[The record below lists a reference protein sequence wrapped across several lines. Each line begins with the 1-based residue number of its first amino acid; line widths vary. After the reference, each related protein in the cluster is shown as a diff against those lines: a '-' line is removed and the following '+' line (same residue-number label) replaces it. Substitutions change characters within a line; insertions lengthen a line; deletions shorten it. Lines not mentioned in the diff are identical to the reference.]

1 MPRRLGPG
9 PVGRVRAERTN
20 DMTDAS
26 GNGGKIEHKP
36 CAAVILAA
44 GKSTRMV
51 TDLPK
56 VLHEVCGRPMLAYVV
71 DACRGAGI
79 DRIVVVV
86 GYRKDDVIAAF
97 AGEPGLQFVEQTEQ
111 KGTGHAV
118 QICRE
123 ALADFEGNVIV
134 IAGDM
139 PLVRTET
146 LTLLRETHDREHSAV
161 TLATAI
167 LEDPTGY
174 GRIVRDAY
182 GNLQGI
188 IEHADC
194 TPEQLRIKEV
204 NPSYYCFD
212 KKLLFEAL
220 DSIQPNNVKGEYYLT
235 SVLHILIHRGYR
247 AVAVT
252 AVAAEDAMGVN
263 SRQQLA
269 EVGKI
274 MQARIQDRFMTSGV
288 TIVDPPNTWI
298 DARARIGR
306 DTVIHPF
313 TYIHGRVQIGARCS
327 IGPFAYIRDGTH
339 LADDVVVGVFAE
351 LKNAA
356 LGEGSRVRHLTYI
369 GDATIGERVNVGA
382 GTIVANFD
390 GSHVHPTVVDRDVF
404 IGSGSILVAP
414 LKLPAGAHVAPG
426 SVITNDSSGNRDG
439 HHR

>member
-1 MPRRLGPG
+1 MSAISR
-9 PVGRVRAERTN
+9 
-20 DMTDAS
+20 
-26 GNGGKIEHKP
+26 NGGEIERKP

-71 DACRGAGI
+71 DACHEAGI
-79 DRIVVVV
+79 DRVVVVV
-86 GYRKDDVIAAF
+86 GYRKNDVIAAF
-97 AGEPGLQFVEQTEQ
+97 SDEKGLQFVEQSEQ

-118 QICRE
+118 QICRD
-123 ALADFEGNVIV
+123 ALADFEGNVVV

-139 PLVRTET
+139 PLLRTET
-146 LTLLRETHDREHSAV
+146 LSLLTETHDREHSAV

-167 LEDPTGY
+167 LDDPGGY

-188 IEHADC
+188 VEHADC
-194 TPEQLRIKEV
+194 TPDQLRITEI

-212 KKLLFEAL
+212 KRLLFEAL
-220 DSIQPNNVKGEYYLT
+220 DNVQPNNVKGEYYLT
-235 SVLHILIHRGYR
+235 DALHILIHRGYR

-252 AVAAEDAMGVN
+252 AVAAQDAMGVN
-263 SRQQLA
+263 SRQHLA

-274 MQARIQDRFMTSGV
+274 MQARIQDRFMSSGV

-313 TYIHGRVQIGARCS
+313 TYIHGRVQVGARCS
-327 IGPFAYIRDGTH
+327 IGPFAYIREGTR
-339 LADDVVVGVFAE
+339 LSDDVVVGVFAE
-351 LKNAA
+351 LKNTS

-390 GSHVHPTVVDRDVF
+390 GKQIQPTVVEKDAF

-414 LKLPAGAHVAPG
+414 LNVSAGAHVTPG
-426 SVITNDSSGNRDG
+426 SVISNDASGNRHDN
-439 HHR
+439 HR

>member
-1 MPRRLGPG
+1 
-9 PVGRVRAERTN
+9 
-20 DMTDAS
+20 
-26 GNGGKIEHKP
+26 
-36 CAAVILAA
+36 
-44 GKSTRMV
+44 MV

-56 VLHEVCGRPMLAYVV
+56 VLHEVCGRPMMAYVL
-71 DACRGAGI
+71 DACREAGI

-86 GYRKDDVIAAF
+86 GYRREDVIAAF
-97 AGEPGLQFVEQTEQ
+97 QDEPGLQYVEQAEQ

-118 QICRE
+118 QICRD
-123 ALADFEGNVIV
+123 ALSEFDGNVV
-134 IAGDM
+134 ILAGDM
-139 PLVRTET
+139 PLLRAET
-146 LTLLRETHDREHSAV
+146 LKLLIETHDREHSAV

-188 IEHADC
+188 VEHTDC
-194 TPEQLRIKEV
+194 TPEQLRIKEI

-212 KKLLFEAL
+212 KKLLFSAL
-220 DSIQPNNVKGEYYLT
+220 ENIKPNNVKGEYYLT
-235 SVLHILIHRGYR
+235 DALHILIRQGYR
-247 AVAVT
+247 AVAIT
-252 AVAAEDAMGVN
+252 AVAPQDAMGVN

-274 MQARIQDRFMTSGV
+274 MQARIQDALMRGGA

-298 DARARIGR
+298 DARAKIGR
-306 DTVIHPF
+306 DTVVHPF

-327 IGPFAYIRDGTH
+327 IGPFAYIRDGTCIG
-339 LADDVVVGVFAE
+339 DDVVVGVFTE
-351 LKNAA
+351 LKNASLA
-356 LGEGSRVRHLTYI
+356 QGTRARHLTYI

-390 GSHVHPTVVDRDVF
+390 GQNIHPTVVENDVF

-414 LKLPAGAHVAPG
+414 LNLAAGAHVTPG
-426 SVITNDSSGNRDG
+426 SVVTNGSRVSKGNDFAGNRHEDP
-439 HHR
+439 R

>member
-1 MPRRLGPG
+1 MTASNSTGGEVQRR
-9 PVGRVRAERTN
+9 
-20 DMTDAS
+20 
-26 GNGGKIEHKP
+26 P

-56 VLHEVCGRPMLAYVV
+56 VLHEVCGRPMMAYVV
-71 DACRGAGI
+71 DACREIGI
-79 DRIVVVV
+79 DRLVAVV

-97 AGEPGLQFVEQTEQ
+97 RDEPGLRFVEQKEQ

-118 QICRE
+118 LMCRE
-123 ALADFEGNVIV
+123 ALADFDGNVVV

-139 PLVRTET
+139 PLLRTDT
-146 LTLLRETHDREHSAV
+146 LRLLTDTHNREHSAV

-167 LEDPTGY
+167 LDDPTGY

-188 IEHADC
+188 VEHSDC
-194 TPEQLRIKEV
+194 TPEQLRIKEI

-212 KKLLFEAL
+212 KKLLFAAL
-220 DSIQPNNVKGEYYLT
+220 EKVQPNNVKGEYYLT
-235 SVLHILIHRGYR
+235 DALHILIRQGHR
-247 AVAVT
+247 AVAIT
-252 AVAAEDAMGVN
+252 AVAAQDAMGVN
-263 SRQQLA
+263 SRRELA

-274 MQARIQDRFMTSGV
+274 MQARIQDELMRVGV

-306 DTVIHPF
+306 DTVIYPF
-313 TYIHGRVQIGARCS
+313 TYIHGRVQIGSRCN
-327 IGPFAYIRDGTH
+327 IGPFAYIRDGTRI
-339 LADDVVVGVFAE
+339 ADDVVVGVFTE
-351 LKNAA
+351 LKNAS
-356 LGEGSRVRHLTYI
+356 LGDGTRARHLTYI
-369 GDATIGERVNVGA
+369 GDASVGERVNFGA

-390 GSHVHPTVVDRDVF
+390 GTRIGQTVVERDVF

-414 LKLPAGAHVAPG
+414 LTLREGSHVSPG
-426 SVITNDSSGNRDG
+426 SVITNEVSGNR
-439 HHR
+439 HENHR